1 MAVPK
6 ETIWE
11 LDPHGRAKHEILR
24 RYLGAWFPILNTY
37 KDRIL
42 YVDGFCGPGRYK
54 GGEPGSPLIA
64 LEVAKNHRR
73 ALKGE
78 LLFWFIDERADRIE
92 HLKSE
97 LPAMQ
102 LPPHFKVYPEIGC
115 FDEKFMPVLSQLKA
129 EAKQLAPTFAFID
142 PFGFSGIPFSLIS
155 QFLKQ
160 PSCEAFI
167 TFMVDAINRW
177 LEHPNPEIGHDIV
190 DVFGTQ
196 EAMAIA
202 KGAGNRVANLRLLYQ
217 QQLQKVAKFV
227 RYFEMR
233 DIHDRIQ
240 YYLFFA
246 SNNRLGHL
254 KMKEAMWKVSP
265 SGEFRFSDATDA
277 NQLVLFEN
285 DPTPVLEKILTQK
298 FKGKKTTGEDIRL
311 FVEDQT
317 PFVGKH
323 KTAALGRLEA
333 NKQIQVEPIKSD
345 GKKRKGK
352 TYPDDSIITFIK

>member
-24 RYLGAWFPILNTY
+24 RYLGAWFPILNSY
-37 KDRIL
+37 RDRIL

-54 GGEPGSPLIA
+54 GGEPGSPIIA

-73 ALKGE
+73 TLKGE

-97 LPAMQ
+97 LSTMQ
-102 LPPHFKVYPEIGC
+102 LPSHFKVHPEIGR
-115 FDEKFMPVLSQLKA
+115 FDEKFIPVLSQLKA
-129 EAKQLAPTFAFID
+129 KRKQLAPTFAFID
-142 PFGFSGIPFSLIS
+142 PFGFSGIPFGLIS

-177 LEHPNPEIGHDIV
+177 LEHPNPEIGQHIV
-190 DVFGTQ
+190 EVFGTQ
-196 EAMAIA
+196 EALTIA
-202 KGAGNRVANLRLLYQ
+202 NGPGDRVANLRVLYQ
-217 QQLQKVAKFV
+217 KQLQTVAKFV

-246 SNNRLGHL
+246 SN
-254 KMKEAMWKVSP
+254 
-265 SGEFRFSDATDA
+265 
-277 NQLVLFEN
+277 
-285 DPTPVLEKILTQK
+285 
-298 FKGKKTTGEDIRL
+298 
-311 FVEDQT
+311 
-317 PFVGKH
+317 
-323 KTAALGRLEA
+323 
-333 NKQIQVEPIKSD
+333 
-345 GKKRKGK
+345 
-352 TYPDDSIITFIK
+352 

>member
-24 RYLGAWFPILNTY
+24 QYLGAWFPILNTY

-54 GGEPGSPLIA
+54 GGEPGSPIIA

-92 HLKSE
+92 HLKGE
-97 LPAMQ
+97 IPAMQ
-102 LPPHFKVYPEIGC
+102 LPPHFKVHPEIGC
-115 FDEKFMPVLSQLKA
+115 FDEKFMPALSQLKA
-129 EAKQLAPTFAFID
+129 ERKHLAPTFAFID
-142 PFGFSGIPFSLIS
+142 PFGFSGIPFGLIS
-155 QFLKQ
+155 QLLKQ

-196 EAMAIA
+196 EALAIA
-202 KGAGNRVANLRLLYQ
+202 NGTGNRVTNLRLLYQ
-217 QQLQKVAKFV
+217 RQLQKIAKFV

-233 DIHDRIQ
+233 DINDRIQ

-246 SNNRLGHL
+246 SNNRLGHF

-265 SGEFRFSDATDA
+265 EGEFRFSDKTDP
-277 NQLVLFEN
+277 NQLVLLEN
-285 DPTPVLEKILTQK
+285 DPTPILGSILIQR
-298 FKGKKTTGEDIRL
+298 FQGQRTTGADITR

-317 PFVGKH
+317 AFIGKH
-323 KTAALGRLEA
+323 KTAALRQHET
-333 NKQIQVEPIKSD
+333 NKQIQVELIKTD
-345 GKKRKGK
+345 GTKRKDK
-352 TYPDDSIITFIK
+352 TYPDDSIITFIR